1 MKAEHPHSAKLT
13 KIKKDFIID
22 KNSYPT
28 TVGLRRVLSCLTR
41 SSSMN
46 ETAKNEMR
54 NYLSAAGF
62 FVFALSTLLI
72 STYSLYQTLGVGGSG
87 ITCSLLIL
95 LFGILLAVLGKRDLT
110 AITFLMLGSTKLLL
124 EITGMYLLTSGN
136 TDINNCINIIL
147 LISLLILAFILL
159 TAKDKAKYP
168 LAVLVGLQGISSIIG
183 HLMPSEIIGIV
194 IGYSHIILTVI
205 ALYYAFA
212 CASERFKLPLSKT
225 LTADQET
232 DFKKS
237 ASALGYLTIAASMA
251 VWAFYYIFNASEIV
265 ADIIYGLDGI
275 YALLMI
281 LVGILLFTVAKMRF
295 TPVMFLL
302 AGALLAVSSVIGD
315 NFEFILGI
323 LFIVLG
329 IFAVLRTESRILPGL
344 MFIIYGISYFIGPVA
359 VGAGITALA
368 VIVNGLPALIAL
380 YLAVATFS
388 QKKLPLF

>member
-1 MKAEHPHSAKLT
+1 
-13 KIKKDFIID
+13 
-22 KNSYPT
+22 
-28 TVGLRRVLSCLTR
+28 
-41 SSSMN
+41 MN
-46 ETAKNEMR
+46 EIAKNEMR

-72 STYSLYQTLGVGGSG
+72 STDILSRAFGIGGVDTIFYAG
-87 ITCSLLIL
+87 IICSLLIL

-124 EITGMYLLTSGN
+124 EITGQY
-136 TDINNCINIIL
+136 L
-147 LISLLILAFILL
+147 LISGNLAELSFINVILIILALILL

-168 LAVLVGLQGISSIIG
+168 LALLIGLQGGFNIIG
-183 HLMPSEIIGIV
+183 FLAPGDLMNMILGCSQTL
-194 IGYSHIILTVI
+194 LTVL

-212 CASERFKLPLSKT
+212 CASERFMLPLGKT
-225 LTADQET
+225 LTAEQET

-237 ASALGYLTIAASMA
+237 ASALGYLTIAVSMA
-251 VWAFYYIFNASEIV
+251 AWAYFYLFNASDIV
-265 ADIIYGLDGI
+265 AEII
-275 YALLMI
+275 YALDGVSAILMI
-281 LVGILLFTVAKMRF
+281 LVGILLFAVAKMRF

-315 NFEFILGI
+315 SFEFIIGI

-329 IFAVLRTESRILPGL
+329 LFAVLRTESRILPGL
-344 MFIIYGISYFIGPVA
+344 MFVIYGISYFIGPVA
-359 VGAGITALA
+359 VGAGITVLA

>member
-1 MKAEHPHSAKLT
+1 
-13 KIKKDFIID
+13 
-22 KNSYPT
+22 
-28 TVGLRRVLSCLTR
+28 
-41 SSSMN
+41 MN

-62 FVFALSTLLI
+62 FVFALATSVVCASFLLEQNGEVRMVVDI
-72 STYSLYQTLGVGGSG
+72 V
-87 ITCSLLIL
+87 CSIFLL

-110 AITFLMLGSTKLLL
+110 AITFLMLGSIKLLMSTARSIGL
-124 EITGMYLLTSGN
+124 GSGEMYFVNAILQISL
-136 TDINNCINIIL
+136 IL
-147 LISLLILAFILL
+147 LALILL
-159 TAKDKAKYP
+159 TAKDKAKYL
-168 LAVLVGLQGISSIIG
+168 LALLVGLQGIFSMLG
-183 HLMPSEIIGIV
+183 FLFPSNV
-194 IGYSHIILTVI
+194 SAFHGYSHILLIVL

-212 CASERFKLPLSKT
+212 CASERFTLPLGKT
-225 LTADQET
+225 LTAEQET

-237 ASALGYLTIAASMA
+237 ASVLGYLTISASMA
-251 VWAFYYIFNASEIV
+251 VWAFFYIFNASDLV
-265 ADIIYGLDGI
+265 ADIIYALDGV
-275 YALLMI
+275 YAILMI
-281 LVGILLFTVAKMRF
+281 LVGILLFAVAKMRF

-315 NFEFILGI
+315 SFEFILGI

-359 VGAGITALA
+359 VGAGITILA
-368 VIVNGLPALIAL
+368 VIVNGLPAVIAL

>member
-1 MKAEHPHSAKLT
+1 
-13 KIKKDFIID
+13 
-22 KNSYPT
+22 
-28 TVGLRRVLSCLTR
+28 
-41 SSSMN
+41 MN
-46 ETAKNEMR
+46 EIAKNEMR

-62 FVFALSTLLI
+62 FVLALTTLVVCTSFL
-72 STYSLYQTLGVGGSG
+72 SQTAENTLSVLTGTDIV
-87 ITCSLLIL
+87 CSILLL
-95 LFGILLAVLGKRDLT
+95 LFGILLAVLGKRDLI
-110 AITFLMLGSTKLLL
+110 AITFLMFGSIKLLMTTASL
-124 EITGMYLLTSGN
+124 IGISAGDN
-136 TDINNCINIIL
+136 VDFFFVNAIL
-147 LISLLILAFILL
+147 QIFLLILALILL

-168 LAVLVGLQGISSIIG
+168 LALLIGLEGFNIIG
-183 HLMPSEIIGIV
+183 FLSPANLMNV
-194 IGYSHIILTVI
+194 IHGYSHLILAVL

-212 CASERFKLPLSKT
+212 CASERIILPLGKT
-225 LTADQET
+225 LTAEQET

-237 ASALGYLTIAASMA
+237 ASALGYLTISASMA
-251 VWAFYYIFNASEIV
+251 VWAFFYLFNASDLV
-265 ADIIYGLDGI
+265 AEIIYALDGV

-281 LVGILLFTVAKMRF
+281 LVGILLFAVAKMRF

-315 NFEFILGI
+315 SFEFILGI

-359 VGAGITALA
+359 VGAGITILA
-368 VIVNGLPALIAL
+368 VLVNGLPAVIAL

>member
-1 MKAEHPHSAKLT
+1 
-13 KIKKDFIID
+13 
-22 KNSYPT
+22 
-28 TVGLRRVLSCLTR
+28 
-41 SSSMN
+41 MN

-62 FVFALSTLLI
+62 FVLALTTLVVCTSFL
-72 STYSLYQTLGVGGSG
+72 SQTAENTLSVLTGTDIV
-87 ITCSLLIL
+87 CSILLL
-95 LFGILLAVLGKRDLT
+95 LFGILLAVLGKRDLI
-110 AITFLMLGSTKLLL
+110 AITFLMFGSIKLLMTTASL
-124 EITGMYLLTSGN
+124 IGISAGDN
-136 TDINNCINIIL
+136 VDFFFVNAIL
-147 LISLLILAFILL
+147 QIFLLILALILL

-168 LAVLVGLQGISSIIG
+168 LALLIGLEGFNIIG
-183 HLMPSEIIGIV
+183 FLSPANLMNV
-194 IGYSHIILTVI
+194 IHGYSHLILAVL

-212 CASERFKLPLSKT
+212 CASERITLPLGKT
-225 LTADQET
+225 LTAEQET

-237 ASALGYLTIAASMA
+237 ASALGYLTISASMA
-251 VWAFYYIFNASEIV
+251 VWAFFYLFNASDLV
-265 ADIIYGLDGI
+265 ADIIYGLDGV

-281 LVGILLFTVAKMRF
+281 LVGILLFAVAKMRF

-302 AGALLAVSSVIGD
+302 AGTLLAVSSVIGD
-315 NFEFILGI
+315 SFEFILGI

-359 VGAGITALA
+359 VGAGITILA

>member
-1 MKAEHPHSAKLT
+1 
-13 KIKKDFIID
+13 
-22 KNSYPT
+22 
-28 TVGLRRVLSCLTR
+28 
-41 SSSMN
+41 
-46 ETAKNEMR
+46 MR

-62 FVFALSTLLI
+62 FVLALTTLVVCTSFL
-72 STYSLYQTLGVGGSG
+72 SQTAENTLSVLTGTDIV
-87 ITCSLLIL
+87 CSILLL
-95 LFGILLAVLGKRDLT
+95 LFGILLAVLGKRDLI
-110 AITFLMLGSTKLLL
+110 AITFLMFGSIKLLMTTASL
-124 EITGMYLLTSGN
+124 IGISAGDN
-136 TDINNCINIIL
+136 VDFFFVNAIL
-147 LISLLILAFILL
+147 QIFLLILALILL

-168 LAVLVGLQGISSIIG
+168 LALLIGLQGGFNIIG
-183 HLMPSEIIGIV
+183 FLAPGDLMNV
-194 IGYSHIILTVI
+194 IHGYSHLILAVL

-212 CASERFKLPLSKT
+212 CASERIILPLGKT
-225 LTADQET
+225 LTAEQET

-237 ASALGYLTIAASMA
+237 ASALGYLTISASMA
-251 VWAFYYIFNASEIV
+251 VWAFFYLFNASDLV
-265 ADIIYGLDGI
+265 AEIIYALDGI
-275 YALLMI
+275 YAILMI
-281 LVGILLFTVAKMRF
+281 LVGVLLFAVAKMRF

-359 VGAGITALA
+359 VGAGITVLA

>member
-1 MKAEHPHSAKLT
+1 
-13 KIKKDFIID
+13 
-22 KNSYPT
+22 
-28 TVGLRRVLSCLTR
+28 
-41 SSSMN
+41 MN
-46 ETAKNEMR
+46 EIAKNEMR

-62 FVFALSTLLI
+62 FVLALSSLIVSVEFLGGDIAGFIHTAQNADIILSVLL
-72 STYSLYQTLGVGGSG
+72 
-87 ITCSLLIL
+87 LLA
-95 LFGILLAVLGKRDLT
+95 GILLAVLGKRDLT
-110 AITFLMLGSTKLLL
+110 SISFLMFGSIKLLM
-124 EITGMYLLTSGN
+124 TTTSMIGG
-136 TDINNCINIIL
+136 TSETLSESYFVSTIL
-147 LISLLILAFILL
+147 QVFLLILALILL

-168 LAVLVGLQGISSIIG
+168 LAFLIGLQGIFNIIG
-183 HLMPSEIIGIV
+183 FLSPVNLMNV
-194 IGYSHIILTVI
+194 ILGYSHIILAVLL
-205 ALYYAFA
+205 LYYAFA
-212 CASERFKLPLSKT
+212 CASERFILPLGKT

-265 ADIIYGLDGI
+265 ADIIYALDGV
-275 YALLMI
+275 YAILMI
-281 LVGILLFTVAKMRF
+281 LVGILLFAVAKMRF

-315 NFEFILGI
+315 SFEFILGI

-344 MFIIYGISYFIGPVA
+344 MFVIYGISYFIGPVA
-359 VGAGITALA
+359 VGAGITVLA

>member
-1 MKAEHPHSAKLT
+1 
-13 KIKKDFIID
+13 
-22 KNSYPT
+22 
-28 TVGLRRVLSCLTR
+28 
-41 SSSMN
+41 MN
-46 ETAKNEMR
+46 EIAKNEMR

-62 FVFALSTLLI
+62 FVFALSTLVVCTSFFI
-72 STYSLYQTLGVGGSG
+72 PITDAAMSTLAVSDIV
-87 ITCSLLIL
+87 CSIL
-95 LFGILLAVLGKRDLT
+95 LLLAGILLAVLGKRDLT
-110 AITFLMLGSTKLLL
+110 AITFLMFGSIKLLM
-124 EITGMYLLTSGN
+124 TT
-136 TDINNCINIIL
+136 TNIIGGTSSAL
-147 LISLLILAFILL
+147 SESYFVSVILQVFLLILALILL
-159 TAKDKAKYP
+159 TAKDNAKYP
-168 LAVLVGLQGISSIIG
+168 LALLIGLQGIFNIISFLSPVN
-183 HLMPSEIIGIV
+183 LMNPILC
-194 IGYSHIILTVI
+194 YSHIILAVI

-212 CASERFKLPLSKT
+212 CASERIILPLGKI

-237 ASALGYLTIAASMA
+237 ASVLGYLTISASMA

-281 LVGILLFTVAKMRF
+281 LVGILLFAVAKMRF

-315 NFEFILGI
+315 SFEFILGI

>member
-1 MKAEHPHSAKLT
+1 
-13 KIKKDFIID
+13 
-22 KNSYPT
+22 
-28 TVGLRRVLSCLTR
+28 
-41 SSSMN
+41 MN

-62 FVFALSTLLI
+62 FVFALSALLV
-72 STYSLYQTLGVGGSG
+72 SAEFLGEETTGFLQAVNNADIILSV
-87 ITCSLLIL
+87 LLL
-95 LFGILLAVLGKRDLT
+95 LVGILLAVLGKRDLT
-110 AITFLMLGSTKLLL
+110 AISFLMFGSLKLLL
-124 EITGMYLLTSGN
+124 ISPNLTPVLM
-136 TDINNCINIIL
+136 DEVLFVCVIL
-147 LISLLILAFILL
+147 QSFFLILALILL
-159 TAKDKAKYP
+159 SSKDKAKYP
-168 LAVLVGLQGISSIIG
+168 LALLIGLEAIIDFVMYSLSG
-183 HLMPSEIIGIV
+183 NASEIV
-194 IGYSHIILTVI
+194 VGYLRIILVVI

-212 CASERFKLPLSKT
+212 CASERFILPLGKT

-237 ASALGYLTIAASMA
+237 ASALGYLTISASMA
-251 VWAFYYIFNASEIV
+251 VWAFFYIFNASEVV
-265 ADIIYGLDGI
+265 AVTIYSADGV

-281 LVGILLFTVAKMRF
+281 LIAILLFAVAKMRF

-315 NFEFILGI
+315 SFEFILGI
-323 LFIVLG
+323 LFIVIG

-359 VGAGITALA
+359 IGAGITVLA